1 MLWHKPPLKEHKI
14 LRYNLPVLVEA
25 VRQVLGGDVEVY
37 VFGSAVEGRL
47 TVDSDIDVAV
57 VGRELPGAP
66 AGERSTR

>member
-37 VFGSAVEGRL
+37 VVIYNR
-47 TVDSDIDVAV
+47 
-57 VGRELPGAP
+57 VGDGLWPVY
-66 AGERSTR
+66 